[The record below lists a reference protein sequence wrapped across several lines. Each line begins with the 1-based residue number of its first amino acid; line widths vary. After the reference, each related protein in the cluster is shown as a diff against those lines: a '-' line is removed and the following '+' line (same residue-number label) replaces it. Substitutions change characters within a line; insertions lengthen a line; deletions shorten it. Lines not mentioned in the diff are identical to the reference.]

1 LSRNRGLLAL
11 ILVLVSTALL
21 YQGGYLND
29 LIPRPEPEPEPNPE
43 PEASTIKIAAFN
55 IQIFGQAKRS
65 KADVMEVLTRVSRE
79 FDVVLVQE
87 IRDISGETA
96 PAYLAAINGLEGPPY
111 AYVESPRL
119 GRTSSKESYAYYWN
133 TASVDYVEGSAHVY
147 DDVGDVYEREPF
159 IASFRASGFDFTL
172 IGVHT
177 KPEEA
182 RWEIGN
188 LTIVAQ
194 GVLDADSGE
203 KDIIVLGDLNADGDY
218 FDEDGPSPL
227 KLEPY
232 IWITGNTLDTMT
244 KTDWTYDRMVI
255 TGATIHEYVEGSCT
269 AFYFDSE
276 YGLSGDIVADV
287 SDHYPLYAVFRVD
300 LADDD

>member
-1 LSRNRGLLAL
+1 MSKKSVLPVILIVVLSGLYLA
-11 ILVLVSTALL
+11 
-21 YQGGYLND
+21 YQEGYLD
-29 LIPRPEPEPEPNPE
+29 RLLGPEEQEPTPD
-43 PEASTIKIAAFN
+43 ASTIRVAAFN
-55 IQIFGQAKRS
+55 IQVFGATKRG
-65 KADVMEVLTRVSRE
+65 KPEVMEVLTRIARE

-96 PAYLAAINGLEGPPY
+96 PAYLAAINGLEGPAY

-133 TASVDYVEGSAHVY
+133 TATVRLVEGSAYVY
-147 DDVGDVYEREPF
+147 NDTLDVYEREPF
-159 IASFRASGFDFTL
+159 VASFTAGGFDFTL

-177 KPEEA
+177 KPEDA
-182 RWEIGN
+182 RWEVGN
-188 LTIVAQ
+188 LTIVA
-194 GVLDADSGE
+194 DSVMAANPGE
-203 KDIIVLGDLNADGDY
+203 KDIIILGDLNADGSY

-227 KLEPY
+227 KAEPY
-232 IWITGNTLDTMT
+232 IWVTSNSLDTMT
-244 KTDWTYDRMVI
+244 KTDWTYDRVVI
-255 TGATIHEYVEGSCT
+255 TGASLHEYVDMSCT

-276 YGLSGDIVADV
+276 YGLSGEIVADV

>member
-1 LSRNRGLLAL
+1 MSKKSILPVILIVVLSGLYLA
-11 ILVLVSTALL
+11 
-21 YQGGYLND
+21 YQEGYLNR
-29 LIPRPEPEPEPNPE
+29 LLGPEESEPTPDT
-43 PEASTIKIAAFN
+43 STIRVAAFN
-55 IQIFGQAKRS
+55 IQIFGATKRG
-65 KADVMEVLTRVSRE
+65 KPEVMEVLTRIARE

-96 PAYLAAINGLEGPPY
+96 PAYLAAINGLEGPTY

-133 TASVDYVEGSAHVY
+133 TATVRLVEGSAYVY
-147 DDVGDVYEREPF
+147 NDTRDVYEREPF
-159 IASFRASGFDFTL
+159 IVSFTSGGFDFTL

-182 RWEIGN
+182 KWEIGN
-188 LTIVAQ
+188 LTLV
-194 GVLDADSGE
+194 ADSVLVANPGE
-203 KDIIVLGDLNADGDY
+203 KDIIILGDLNADGSY

-227 KLEPY
+227 KTEPY
-232 IWITGNTLDTMT
+232 IWVTSNSLDTMT
-244 KTDWTYDRMVI
+244 KTDWTYDRVVI
-255 TGATIHEYVEGSCT
+255 TGASLHEYVDESCT

-276 YGLSGDIVADV
+276 YGLSGEIVTDV
-287 SDHYPLYAVFRVD
+287 SDHYPVYAVFRVD

>member
-1 LSRNRGLLAL
+1 LSKKSVLPVILIVVLSGLYLA
-11 ILVLVSTALL
+11 
-21 YQGGYLND
+21 YQEGYLD
-29 LIPRPEPEPEPNPE
+29 RLLGPEEPEPTSED
-43 PEASTIKIAAFN
+43 STIRVAAFN
-55 IQIFGQAKRS
+55 IQVFGATKRG
-65 KADVMEVLTRVSRE
+65 KPEVMGVLTKVARE

-96 PAYLAAINGLEGPPY
+96 PAYLAAINGLEGPAY

-133 TASVDYVEGSAHVY
+133 TATVRLVEGSAYVY
-147 DDVGDVYEREPF
+147 NDTLDVYEREPY
-159 IASFRASGFDFTL
+159 IASFTAGGFDFTL

-177 KPEEA
+177 KPEDA

-188 LTIVAQ
+188 LTIVA
-194 GVLDADSGE
+194 GSVGAANPGE
-203 KDIIVLGDLNADGDY
+203 KDIVILGDLNADGSY

-227 KLEPY
+227 KAEPY
-232 IWITGNTLDTMT
+232 LWVTSNSLDTMT
-244 KTDWTYDRMVI
+244 KTDWTYDRIVI
-255 TGATIHEYVEGSCT
+255 TGASLYEYVDGSCT

-276 YGLSGDIVADV
+276 YGLSGEMVADV
-287 SDHYPLYAVFRVD
+287 SDHYPLYAVFRVA

>member
-1 LSRNRGLLAL
+1 
-11 ILVLVSTALL
+11 
-21 YQGGYLND
+21 
-29 LIPRPEPEPEPNPE
+29 
-43 PEASTIKIAAFN
+43 
-55 IQIFGQAKRS
+55 
-65 KADVMEVLTRVSRE
+65 
-79 FDVVLVQE
+79 
-87 IRDISGETA
+87 
-96 PAYLAAINGLEGPPY
+96 
-111 AYVESPRL
+111 
-119 GRTSSKESYAYYWN
+119 
-133 TASVDYVEGSAHVY
+133 VEGSAHVY
-147 DDVGDVYEREPF
+147 DDAGDVYEREPF
-159 IASFRASGFDFTL
+159 IASFRAGGFDFTL

-194 GVLDADSGE
+194 GVLDADPVE
-203 KDIIVLGDLNADGDY
+203 RDIIVLGDLNADGSY

-255 TGATIHEYVEGSCT
+255 TGATTHEYVDGSCT
-269 AFYFDSE
+269 AFYFDAE
-276 YGLSGDIVADV
+276 YGLSGDIVADI